1 MQSKKKKKVALH
13 RVTEK
18 ESVEI
23 CDLREEETVLP
34 LIINFPF
41 FLLLKQEKIQTLQFS
56 FFLTRCPSWCVMLN
70 SSERQLNA
78 IIRCSN
84 YPETKRYL
92 RRLPK
97 NHPGSH

>member
-56 FFLTRCPSWCVMLN
+56 FFFNPMSLLVCDA
-70 SSERQLNA
+70 QLF
-78 IIRCSN
+78 
-84 YPETKRYL
+84 
-92 RRLPK
+92 
-97 NHPGSH
+97 